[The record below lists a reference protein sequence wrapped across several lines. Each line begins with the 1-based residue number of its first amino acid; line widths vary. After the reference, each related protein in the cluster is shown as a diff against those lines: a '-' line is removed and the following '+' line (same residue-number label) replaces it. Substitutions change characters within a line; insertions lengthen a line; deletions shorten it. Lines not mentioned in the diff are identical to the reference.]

1 MLYVWLLQ
9 LRIPF
14 DFLLTSLLLLYRRR
28 WARGH
33 TFSRCYTIYFKLF
46 SLKHICMHVW
56 LNGTKLLNTF
66 YLTIIIII
74 TIILT
79 QTYTKYYMAFCH
91 CAVHIRLISLKKKEF
106 PHTRTHLIL
115 ICAPVSAKDMMVIYI
130 ARIHI
135 AGRLVSFIYSRW
147 SPFIE
152 DYIGS

>member
-1 MLYVWLLQ
+1 MKYKYLIHSLIRFIYLYTKTMTYAIATNQASINLLCVVSMLYVWLLQ

-46 SLKHICMHVW
+46 FLKHICMHVW

-91 CAVHIRLISLKKKEF
+91 CAVHIRLISKKEF
-106 PHTRTHLIL
+106 PYTHART
-115 ICAPVSAKDMMVIYI
+115 
-130 ARIHI
+130 
-135 AGRLVSFIYSRW
+135 
-147 SPFIE
+147 
-152 DYIGS
+152 